1 MLGAPHSIDGVRA
14 MAGPDSFLVQRMGAE
29 EGPFTVLD
37 LQMQVRS
44 GQIKANT
51 LVRRA
56 DGTGQWFVAS
66 EIPGLFSD
74 KDWLTATLLSVFVGW
89 LGVDRFYI
97 GQTGLGIL
105 KLITLGGCGVW
116 YLIDIIL
123 FAVGN
128 VKDAKGLPLRR
139 S

>member
-1 MLGAPHSIDGVRA
+1 

-29 EGPFTVLD
+29 EGPYTILD

-44 GQIKANT
+44 DQLKANT
-51 LVRRA
+51 MVRRA
-56 DGTGQWFVAS
+56 DGTGAWFLAS

-74 KDWLTATLLSVFVGW
+74 KDWLTAVLLSLFVGW

-105 KLITLGGCGVW
+105 KLITLGGCGIW
-116 YLIDIIL
+116 YVIDIIL
-123 FAVGN
+123 FVVGN

-139 S
+139 T

>member
-1 MLGAPHSIDGVRA
+1 
-14 MAGPDSFLVQRMGAE
+14 MAGPDSFLVQRMGTE

-37 LQMQVRS
+37 LQMQVRN
-44 GQIKANT
+44 GQIRAST
-51 LVRRA
+51 MVRRA
-56 DGTGQWFVAS
+56 DGTGQWFLAS

-139 S
+139 T